1 MKKLIF
7 ASLVLLAATSC
18 TKHEDAPATPSAPPA
33 VAAPAADAAAPTA
46 TPMAADSAAAVASPS
61 PEASPTP
68 TPVK

>member
-1 MKKLIF
+1 MIF

-18 TKHEDAPATPSAPPA
+18 TKHEDTPATPAAPPV
-33 VAAPAADAAAPTA
+33 VAAPAVDAAAPAA
-46 TPMAADSAAAVASPS
+46 TPMTADSAAAVASPA